1 MCEQNTEKE
10 KQLCTKRKTKTN
22 KKKKPNQKPEIK
34 LPSVT
39 NEIQT
44 VCYKC

>member
-10 KQLCTKRKTKTN
+10 KQLCTKTKTN
-22 KKKKPNQKPEIK
+22 KKKKKPNQKPEIN

-44 VCYKC
+44 VCNKC

>member
-10 KQLCTKRKTKTN
+10 KQLCTKRKTKT

-44 VCYKC
+44 VCY